1 VATLDVVSRTAETV
15 FVPLTVGGGVR
26 SEADVRA
33 LLRAGADRV
42 VMNTAAVA
50 DPRLLARCADR
61 FGSQC
66 VVVAIDARRCG
77 SGWEVVVDAGK
88 TPTGLGV
95 VQWARTAEREGAGEI
110 VLTSID
116 RDGTGEGYDLQLL
129 RAVTAAVDVPVVAS
143 GGAGALEHFVRAVVE
158 GGADAVLAASRW
170 HEGRFTIGE
179 VKAALARAGVTVRR
193 TPSHAAAPQIDG
205 ASSDL
210 RFDER
215 GLIPAVM
222 QDAATDEVLMV
233 AWMNR
238 EALRRTLA
246 DGRTWF
252 WSRSREELWAKGE
265 TSGHVQRVVEV
276 RADCDGDTLLV
287 RVEQTGVACH
297 TGTRSC
303 FARTIEE
310 DRC

>member
-1 VATLDVVSRTAETV
+1 
-15 FVPLTVGGGVR
+15 
-26 SEADVRA
+26 
-33 LLRAGADRV
+33 
-42 VMNTAAVA
+42 
-50 DPRLLARCADR
+50 
-61 FGSQC
+61 
-66 VVVAIDARRCG
+66 
-77 SGWEVVVDAGK
+77 
-88 TPTGLGV
+88 
-95 VQWARTAEREGAGEI
+95 
-110 VLTSID
+110 
-116 RDGTGEGYDLQLL
+116 
-129 RAVTAAVDVPVVAS
+129 
-143 GGAGALEHFVRAVVE
+143 VRAVLD

-170 HEGRFTIGE
+170 HDGRFTIGE

-193 TPSHAAAPQIDG
+193 TPSAHAATPQI
-205 ASSDL
+205 AVAPSDL

-222 QDAATDEVLMV
+222 QDAATHEVLMV

-238 EALRRTLA
+238 EALRRMLA

-252 WSRSREELWAKGE
+252 WSRSREELWAKGD
-265 TSGHVQRVVEV
+265 TSGNVQRVVEV
-276 RADCDGDTLLV
+276 RVDCDGDTLLL